1 MFIRVDDHRSFS
13 GLDRHRN
20 DFRIESSGLDRPDG
34 SLMTDQ
40 GQLVLL
46 LAADIVF
53 LRQIFRRIPHVVA
66 HDRTNQS
73 IVQHAVQH
81 LTVPHTIAFT
91 RSFEQIRRLAH
102 AFDPDG
108 DRNVAFAQHDGL
120 TRNFK
125 RFHAGTTLLI
135 NGAGVSLYRHAAFQ
149 LHLPARI
156 SLGSRFVDLT
166 AGQLLHLRRSY
177 SRLFKGCIDCCHAQ
191 IHSAHIF
198 EFSQKISNR
207 RSLGSYYPNFMH
219 ILLPLSY
226 AFESG
231 SSAGNNPGA

>member
-1 MFIRVDDHRSFS
+1 MNTLATLRTANRLVGAFAPEATARFARKLLMKPQAHRPRDWELGALERAERITFRFGLS
-13 GLDRHRN
+13 GLRGRSIGA
-20 DFRIESSGLDRPDG
+20 RSGSPCPSCG
-34 SLMTDQ
+34 T
-40 GQLVLL
+40 
-46 LAADIVF
+46 AD
-53 LRQIFRRIPHVVA
+53 
-66 HDRTNQS
+66 
-73 IVQHAVQH
+73 
-81 LTVPHTIAFT
+81 
-91 RSFEQIRRLAH
+91 

-135 NGAGVSLYRHAAFQ
+135 NGASVSLHWHAAFQ

-156 SLGSRFVDLT
+156 SFGARFVDLT

-191 IHSAHIF
+191 IHSAHNF